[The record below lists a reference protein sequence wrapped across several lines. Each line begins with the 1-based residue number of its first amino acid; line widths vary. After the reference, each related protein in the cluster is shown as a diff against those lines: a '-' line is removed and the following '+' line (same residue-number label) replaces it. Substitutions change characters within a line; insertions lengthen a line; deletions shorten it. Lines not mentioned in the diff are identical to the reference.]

1 MGLKSVP
8 PHPGPACFLRIYML
22 YTFQLDLIFLI
33 RSVSMEFHK
42 MLFLKEYLDEY
53 SFEFIVM

>member
-1 MGLKSVP
+1 
-8 PHPGPACFLRIYML
+8 ML